1 MKTCEIFNFRVFK
14 FPGRS
19 ENFKYFRVEMGPVQS
34 FKNLKTITDPES
46 ARPKEPNRKLCEMG
60 PVQSFIKWVV

>member
-1 MKTCEIFNFRVFK
+1 
-14 FPGRS
+14 
-19 ENFKYFRVEMGPVQS
+19 MGPVQS